1 MAVIKMLEEKY
12 MLYLF
17 NSGARPE
24 YVKNVLHTLHLPKG
38 AINKYQ
44 YEIDR
49 TNYVDRT
56 IKYPSKKEVEKVLI
70 VFIDRHDDNPDAN
83 KYIPLRYGEL
93 KRIELKE
100 SKVFFYVKLCD
111 YISEPRNFQKK
122 IKEKFCDKLFYKKGK
137 KEYGH
142 LAFKGED
149 IIGDYVSDDNDWI
162 KTVKNISECSYLKD
176 TKCIFTKFTL
186 KDKNSKTI
194 APTIKNGEWSY
205 KLKKYD
211 SCKMD
216 ISYYI
221 PFAEEMPNAETVGF
235 KANDFSKN
243 YLNDPKQTL
252 GAQLGSIE
260 SSLINCD
267 DIKKDFTISYLL
279 EPSNTNV
286 NIEYSD
292 KPIPFTFVKTNW
304 FLRFI
309 PFAIFAIST
318 FVSTLLATLNNHVVE
333 VKENMTVF
341 DTIANEISTLHATEI
356 ALYLAICAI
365 LEALS
370 LLWVKKL
377 VDKK

>member
-1 MAVIKMLEEKY
+1 

-49 TNYVDRT
+49 TNYVDPA
-56 IKYPSKKEVEKVLI
+56 IKYPSKKEREKVLI

-93 KRIELKE
+93 QRIELKE

-111 YISEPRNFQKK
+111 YISEPSYFQEKF
-122 IKEKFCDKLFYKKGK
+122 KEKFHDKLFYA
-137 KEYGH
+137 KENKEHGH
-142 LAFKGED
+142 LAFKGDD
-149 IIGDYVSDDNDWI
+149 IIGDYVSGNDDWFEI
-162 KTVKNISECSYLKD
+162 VKNISECSYLKE

-186 KDKNSKTI
+186 KNKNSKI
-194 APTIKNGEWSY
+194 VAPTIKNGEWSY

-211 SCKMD
+211 SCKLD

-221 PFAEEMPNAETVGF
+221 PFAEEMPNAETVYF

-243 YLNDPKQTL
+243 YLNDPTQTL

-267 DIKKDFTISYLL
+267 DIKKKFTISYLL

-286 NIEYSD
+286 NIKYSD

-309 PFAIFAIST
+309 PFAIFAAST
-318 FVSTLLATLNNHVVE
+318 FVSTLLATLNNYVVE
-333 VKENMTVF
+333 AKEKMTFF
-341 DTIANEISTLHATEI
+341 DTIANKISTLHAAEI
-356 ALYLAICAI
+356 ALYLGICAI